1 VQNCEV
7 CSGKK
12 WFSHIDKKTGLQ
24 RKHHIKTS
32 DGVEYDL
39 RIWKCWRCGNIQEE
53 VTPFI
58 PLHYRTTANVLYID
72 LEVSKSMFYSYG
84 AKVPSTYLNIED
96 LIHPYFII
104 CWSASY
110 VGSDTVWSDCVTP
123 KEIASWHKGKSP
135 DERILARLQELMESA
150 DLIAGHNVDGYDVKR
165 SNTRFL
171 LNGIEPVVG
180 KKTIDTLKI
189 ARSKFKFESNKLD
202 YISQVLG
209 FRPKDAIHNSDWI
222 EIVTTGSEKTLRKV
236 LKYNKGDVKSGKD
249 VLERLMKYSGKKSH
263 WGSTMLEAPPYWM
276 RGQG

>member
-123 KEIASWHKGKSP
+123 K
-135 DERILARLQELMESA
+135 D
-150 DLIAGHNVDGYDVKR
+150 VDGYDVKR